1 MEKIILGVY
10 LNVGNIPPKDVDG
23 FVHKV
28 IDQIK
33 NDDVITYVMP
43 VRDEPTKIE
52 ILNPRLVSEY
62 EYKTAAEV
70 LERYQ
75 KEVDRIINWHTN
87 NE

>member
-1 MEKIILGVY
+1 MEKIILVLY
-10 LNVGNIPPKDVDG
+10 LNVGNLSPKDVDD
-23 FVHKV
+23 FVHTT
-28 IDQIK
+28 IDRIK

-43 VRDEPTKIE
+43 VRDQPTKIE

-62 EYKTAAEV
+62 EYKTAAEI

-75 KEVDRIINWHTN
+75 KEVGRIINWHKN